1 MDLRLAWLSLR
12 SAVPSW
18 LNNRCPSMGAAIA
31 YYAAFSLAP
40 LLLLVIGVAGL
51 AFGREAAQGAIVAQ
65 LGGLI
70 GPEGATALEAMIRS
84 ASKPGASAFAST
96 IGIGA
101 LVLAATG
108 AVGEMQSAL
117 NIIWKAP
124 PRKESAIRTL
134 LRRRLLTL
142 SLIAVMGFLLMA
154 SLVISAAMAA
164 WGDYLANLVSGLD
177 LLLWIVNSAVSFGV
191 ITIIFAM
198 VFKILPDVPIAWRD
212 VWSGAIVTALLFTF
226 GKFIIGA
233 YIGSSSVT
241 TTHGAAAALVI
252 VLLWVYYTSQILL
265 FGAEIAH
272 AYAERRRS
280 RGVSGLF

>member
-1 MDLRLAWLSLR
+1 
-12 SAVPSW
+12 
-18 LNNRCPSMGAAIA
+18 MGAAIA

-177 LLLWIVNSAVSFGV
+177 LLLWIVNSVVSFGV